1 MLKNATQNQHIAD
14 LSRLGGV
21 GRPVALQAASVDEQ
35 DAAVGR
41 EIARLDVLAQA
52 VIGFACVHRV

>member
-1 MLKNATQNQHIAD
+1 MKNTTQNQRIAE

-21 GRPVALQAASVDEQ
+21 CRPVALQAARVDEQ

-41 EIARLDVLAQA
+41 EVARLDVLAQA
-52 VIGFACVHRV
+52 VIGFACVNWV